1 MSVIKIYGKKEK
13 SQGVCYEVNDA
24 DAPLGVGGMG
34 QVFKGMRVDSR
45 TGLRREVAI
54 KFLFD
59 DLPPASIERA
69 RREASIQISNEN
81 LVEMLGFIEMET
93 PTGNGG
99 TSVRYHVVSELLHGV
114 MLFDLLKGKTTD
126 KNGGDVEYAREL
138 YGLYN
143 NNRTAF
149 AILIVK
155 NILSGIMALH
165 DNGYIHRDIDPSNI
179 MVTSDRKVKLI
190 DFGISKQL
198 STLNTEDHQLTTAGQ
213 FMGKAAYAAPELAI
227 GDIAHQ
233 NETTDVYA
241 IGIMLYQLITGSLP
255 FDGPT
260 HEILQMQINN
270 KMPLQNVKNKSVRE
284 IIKKATAK
292 KQAERY
298 QSAAEFRVALE
309 QLEKS
314 MRSAGGGP
322 KPNPKP
328 VNKTLIYVAAAV
340 AAVVATVAIVLTTSG
355 GESEPV
361 GPDPQMLAERADSL
375 RNVVIDSYAL
385 VEEIDSLTGVSVKSA
400 GMLTSEAITLISQSD
415 SVSVAEGMSALRRII
430 DREYKSSSEAAFT
443 MACLY
448 MHRDLDSVVIDAV
461 KAHVPERDYLR
472 AENMYNKAFALD
484 SANYKSL
491 YGQGCRYLVGTPQ
504 FSVERDLTR
513 AADYF
518 SRALDRAADAGDKS
532 YEALCRKYL
541 SVCGIER

>member
-1 MSVIKIYGKKEK
+1 MSVIKICGKSEQ
-13 SQGVCYEVNDA
+13 SQGIYYEVNA
-24 DAPLGVGGMG
+24 NEPSLGVGGMG
-34 QVFKGMRVDSR
+34 QVFKGVRVDGK
-45 TGLRREVAI
+45 TGLRRVVAI

-114 MLFDLLKGKTTD
+114 MLYDLLKGKTTD
-126 KNGGDVEYAREL
+126 KNGEDVEYAREL

-149 AILIVK
+149 AIQIAK

-165 DNGYIHRDIDPSNI
+165 DSGYIHRDIDPSNI

-270 KMPLQNVKNKSVRE
+270 KMPLQNVKDKGIRE

-292 KQAERY
+292 KQVERY

-314 MRSAGGGP
+314 IRTTGGGDGGG
-322 KPNPKP
+322 KPI
-328 VNKTLIYVAAAV
+328 NKMLIYVAAAV
-340 AAVVATVAIVLTTSG
+340 VAVVATVAVVIASG
-355 GESEPV
+355 GDEPKPIA
-361 GPDPQMLAERADSL
+361 PDPKELAHRADSL
-375 RNVVIDSYAL
+375 RNVVIDSSDII
-385 VEEIDSLTGVSVKSA
+385 VQRDSLTGVDVKSA
-400 GMLTSEAITLISQSD
+400 GALTADAMSLLSD
-415 SVSVAEGMSALRRII
+415 STTFAAGMSGLKKVI
-430 DREYKSSSEAAFT
+430 DRGYKSSAEAAYD
-443 MACLY
+443 MACIY
-448 MHRDLDSVVIDAV
+448 MHRNLPATMLENAQKQVAKDFMQ
-461 KAHVPERDYLR
+461 
-472 AENMYNKAFALD
+472 AEQMYNKAFELD
-484 SANYKSL
+484 SMNHKSL
-491 YGQGCRYLVGTPQ
+491 YGQGCRYIGGKPT
-504 FSVERDLTR
+504 FSVERDLAR
-513 AADYF
+513 AAYYF
-518 SRALDRAADAGDKS
+518 KKGRERATQAGDTT
-532 YEALCRKYL
+532 YVALCEQYL
-541 SVCGIER
+541 EMCGDVK

>member
-1 MSVIKIYGKKEK
+1 MSVIKIYGKKEE
-13 SQGVCYEVNDA
+13 SQGVYYEVNES

-81 LVEMLGFIEMET
+81 LVEMLDFIEMET

-114 MLFDLLKGKTTD
+114 MLFDLLNGKTTD
-126 KNGGDVEYAREL
+126 KNGADVEYAREL

-143 NNRTAF
+143 NNCAAF
-149 AILIVK
+149 AIQIAK

-165 DNGYIHRDIDPSNI
+165 DSGYIHRDIDPSNI

-270 KMPLQNVKNKSVRE
+270 KMPLQNVKDKGIRE

-292 KQAERY
+292 KQVERY

-314 MRSAGGGP
+314 MRSTGGTAGGGG
-322 KPNPKP
+322 KP

-340 AAVVATVAIVLTTSG
+340 VAVVATVAIVLTSG
-355 GESEPV
+355 GGGSKLD
-361 GPDPQMLAERADSL
+361 GPDPQMLAQRADSL
-375 RNVVIDSYAL
+375 RNVVIDSPDII
-385 VEEIDSLTGVSVKSA
+385 VQRDSLTGVDVKSA
-400 GMLTSEAITLISQSD
+400 GALTADAMSLLSD
-415 SVSVAEGMSALRRII
+415 STTFVAGMSGLKSVI
-430 DREYKSSSEAAFT
+430 DRGYKSSTEAAYH
-443 MACLY
+443 MACIY
-448 MHRDLDSVVIDAV
+448 MHRDLPATVLENAQ
-461 KAHVPERDYLR
+461 KHVAKDFKQ
-472 AENMYNKAFALD
+472 AEQMYNKAFELD
-484 SANYKSL
+484 SLNHKSL
-491 YGQGCRYLVGTPQ
+491 YGQGYRYLGGAPT
-504 FSVERDLTR
+504 FSVERDLAR
-513 AADYF
+513 AAYYF
-518 SRALDRAADAGDKS
+518 EKGRDRAAQVGDTT
-532 YEALCRKYL
+532 YVALCEQYMEM
-541 SVCGIER
+541 CGDVK